1 MSKANL
7 NTQDNELPIRIQIVC
22 SILQE
27 YNNKLEKGQKPGD
40 VTRIEN
46 SGELKSLEPG
56 MPIIDTKAN
65 LHQSTIDSTKREAYR
80 TRIAANGNKIKENM
94 IKVEIDR
101 NDFENEEEY
110 KKAYLDAYN
119 KTFLEI
125 MNNYKEWKQR
135 EGIKKRRAKDQDM
148 GIGE

>member
-7 NTQDNELPIRIQIVC
+7 NPQDNELPIRMQIVC

-27 YNNKLEKGQKPGD
+27 YSNKLEKGQKPGD
-40 VTRIEN
+40 ATRIEN
-46 SGELKSLEPG
+46 SGELESLEPG

-65 LHQSTIDSTKREAYR
+65 SHQLAIDTNKKEAS
-80 TRIAANGNKIKENM
+80 RIIVGSNGNKIKENM

-101 NDFENEEEY
+101 DDFESEEEY
-110 KKAYLDAYN
+110 KKAYLNAYS
-119 KTFLEI
+119 KAFLEI
-125 MNNYKEWKQR
+125 MNNLKEWKER
-135 EGIKKRRAKDQDM
+135 EGIKDNKQKDQGM